1 MAIAILAAEV
11 RKMKY
16 HYLSGKIG
24 SIVAALLFM
33 ISIGVISSTSVQA
46 QWWPQNRDRDYRRD
60 RDDDRYRRDR
70 RDNDDWR
77 RRNGGYGNYSQMA
90 YQQGYQDGVYTGQND
105 GQRGQSYN
113 PQRSHFY
120 RNGHGDGG
128 GYYGNNGRYGDRQF
142 EQAYRQGFL
151 QGYDQG
157 YRSYRGSRNRRY
169 GNNTRWPF

>member
-1 MAIAILAAEV
+1 
-11 RKMKY
+11 MKY
-16 HYLSGKIG
+16 HYLSGKVGRIA
-24 SIVAALLFM
+24 AALLFM

-70 RDNDDWR
+70 DQNDDWR
-77 RRNGGYGNYSQMA
+77 YRRNGGGNYSQMA
-90 YQQGYQDGVYTGQND
+90 YQQGYQDGIYTGQND

-142 EQAYRQGFL
+142 QAAYRQGFL
-151 QGYDQG
+151 QGYNQG
-157 YRSYRGSRNRRY
+157 YQSYRGSRNRRSGNY
-169 GNNTRWPF
+169 GRWPF